1 MPMIRFPKWTRQL
14 ALLIS
19 LMCFQWIGAHAEA
32 LSYTVFKG
40 GDKIGKI
47 NINRKTNNNI
57 TEYFFESNVK
67 LRFIISI
74 EVYDK
79 MKVTFQGAQM
89 LEARLYRTL
98 NGKVKVDNLAA
109 WNGSY
114 YEMKNKDNEKS
125 SIKQMISLAT
135 ANLYYTEPKN
145 ISHVFSEKFQKM
157 IPIKPMGNKKYTL
170 ELPGGNKTTYSYANG
185 VCQMVEADTD
195 WATLKFVLN

>member
-125 SIKQMISLAT
+125 FYQYAGSRWIFLLFRFIT
-135 ANLYYTEPKN
+135 
-145 ISHVFSEKFQKM
+145 IFIFSNVVYRAYCLF
-157 IPIKPMGNKKYTL
+157 
-170 ELPGGNKTTYSYANG
+170 
-185 VCQMVEADTD
+185 
-195 WATLKFVLN
+195 F

>member
-1 MPMIRFPKWTRQL
+1 MPMIRFPKWTHLL
-14 ALLIS
+14 ALLIT
-19 LMCFQWIGAHAEA
+19 LICFNVKMSHAEA
-32 LSYTVFKG
+32 LSYSVFKG
-40 GDKIGKI
+40 GDKIGNI

-79 MKVTFQGAQM
+79 MKVIFQGPHM
-89 LEARLYRTL
+89 LEAQLYRTL
-98 NGKVKVDNLAA
+98 NGKVKVNNLAT

-114 YEMKNKDNEKS
+114 YDMKNKDNEKS
-125 SIKQMISLAT
+125 TIKQMITLAT

-145 ISHVFSEKFQKM
+145 ISHVFSEKFQQM
-157 IPIKPMGNKKYTL
+157 IPIKPIGNKKYTL